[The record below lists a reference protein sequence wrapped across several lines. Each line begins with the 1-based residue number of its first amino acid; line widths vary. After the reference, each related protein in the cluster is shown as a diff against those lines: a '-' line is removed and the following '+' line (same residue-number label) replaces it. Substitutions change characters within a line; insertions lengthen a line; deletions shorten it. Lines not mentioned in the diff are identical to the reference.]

1 MVLDIVQKQGM
12 LACQHKRWSVGVHH
26 ITYTQ
31 VSHANT
37 LQISNFLNMLVIQP
51 SSEHNLNHGSISFGT
66 KFRAFSALV
75 VVPFTK
81 TCRPPSPPSPL

>member
-12 LACQHKRWSVGVHH
+12 LACQHKRWSVGAHI

-37 LQISNFLNMLVIQP
+37 LQISNFLNMP
-51 SSEHNLNHGSISFGT
+51 SGHTVLIR
-66 KFRAFSALV
+66 K
-75 VVPFTK
+75 
-81 TCRPPSPPSPL
+81 